1 MSRTWS
7 KAFLD
12 EVQLQVVDRVQAV
25 CPRIP

>member
-12 EVQLQVVDRVQAV
+12 EVQFQVVDLVQAV
-25 CPRIP
+25 CPRMP